1 MEPDPPS
8 EIRNPQFPYTP
19 PVLRRISLAN
29 KCLLLFGL
37 AVVMII
43 VAALSVPWVRMN
55 QLIDES
61 ELAVSRSVLAT
72 WEAAERRPVSHQPDP
87 GFSPTTRPGLLAG
100 ERLNVADARVAVY
113 TKAQAEAAAEKSP
126 FAMRAWQRLVEQPQ
140 RGVGEVFEV
149 DRTLFQR
156 EYRVARALRGG
167 FSIAPTGGP
176 AGGGSGGGGGGG
188 GAGSTE
194 GAAPDAIVVLE
205 RTSES
210 AGRTVLINTGFMLSA
225 GFVALGLAVL
235 VFYLI
240 TTKIILSPVRR
251 LRETAE
257 SVRQG
262 NLDLRSDIHTG
273 DEFEDLA
280 DSFNEMLQNVQT
292 KQEQLR
298 LLNES
303 LDDKLTELE
312 QRNSS
317 LYEAARLKG
326 EFLANVTHEL
336 RTPLNSIIGFAELL
350 DEQIVRDSESISAE
364 PPTIPTPASIAKRK
378 RYVDNIGQAGKSL
391 LDLINGL
398 LEMAKVEAGKMELNV
413 VPVNLKE
420 SCETL
425 LAMMKPL
432 ADKRQVE
439 LRYEPLGIDDLPP
452 MMTDARKLQQ
462 ILYNLTS
469 NAIKFTAD
477 YADGRAAQMAQ
488 MDPDA
493 QLSRMALVTL
503 RVERLVARADGA
515 DAGGGGGAADASAS
529 ADSTAGGAGTADGA
543 SGDHVRISVLD
554 TGPGIAPADQ
564 ARIFEKFTQLDGG
577 HQRKHAGTGLGLS
590 IVKELTQL
598 LQGEIQVHS
607 EVGRGAMF
615 SIILPMRLNED
626 RTAES
631 KLELS
636 LRGALSGQKV

>member
-1 MEPDPPS
+1 M
-8 EIRNPQFPYTP
+8 
-19 PVLRRISLAN
+19 
-29 KCLLLFGL
+29 
-37 AVVMII
+37 
-43 VAALSVPWVRMN
+43 
-55 QLIDES
+55 
-61 ELAVSRSVLAT
+61 
-72 WEAAERRPVSHQPDP
+72 
-87 GFSPTTRPGLLAG
+87 
-100 ERLNVADARVAVY
+100 
-113 TKAQAEAAAEKSP
+113 AAA
-126 FAMRAWQRLVEQPQ
+126 
-140 RGVGEVFEV
+140 
-149 DRTLFQR
+149 
-156 EYRVARALRGG
+156 
-167 FSIAPTGGP
+167 P
-176 AGGGSGGGGGGG
+176 AGDQ
-188 GAGSTE
+188 AP
-194 GAAPDAIVVLE
+194 PDAIVVLE

-257 SVRQG
+257 IVRQG

-298 LLNES
+298 ALNAS

-317 LYEAARLKG
+317 LFEAARLKG

-336 RTPLNSIIGFAELL
+336 RTPLNSIIGFTELL
-350 DEQIVRDSESISAE
+350 DEQISRDGEALNAE
-364 PPTIPTPASIAKRK
+364 PPVLPSATSLAKRR
-378 RYVDNIGQAGKSL
+378 RYVENIAQAGKSL

-425 LAMMKPL
+425 VAMMKPL

-439 LRYEPLGIDDLPP
+439 LRYEPLGIDDLPS
-452 MMTDARKLQQ
+452 MQTDARKLQQ

-477 YADGRAAQMAQ
+477 YADGKAAQMAQ
-488 MDPDA
+488 MDPEA
-493 QLSRMALVTL
+493 QLSRFAVVTV
-503 RVERLVARADGA
+503 RVERLVARAGESES
-515 DAGGGGGAADASAS
+515 GGESGAADA
-529 ADSTAGGAGTADGA
+529 AGGS
-543 SGDHVRISVLD
+543 SGDRVRISVLD

-577 HQRKHAGTGLGLS
+577 YQRKHAGTGLGLS
-590 IVKELTQL
+590 IVKELTHL
-598 LQGEIQVHS
+598 LQGEIQVQS
-607 EVGRGAMF
+607 ELGRGAMF
-615 SIILPMRLNED
+615 SVILPMRMSED
-626 RTAES
+626 RSAEN

-636 LRGALSGQKV
+636 LRGVLAGQKT

>member
-1 MEPDPPS
+1 M
-8 EIRNPQFPYTP
+8 
-19 PVLRRISLAN
+19 LRRISLAN

-55 QLIDES
+55 QLVDES
-61 ELAVSRSVLAT
+61 ELAVSRQVLST
-72 WEAAERRPVSHQPDP
+72 WEAAERRPAGPQPDP
-87 GFSPTTRPGLLAG
+87 GFSPVTRPGLLAG
-100 ERLNVADARVAVY
+100 ERLNVGDARVAVY
-113 TKAQAEAAAEKSP
+113 NRQQAEAAAEKSP
-126 FAMRAWQRLVEQPQ
+126 FAMRAWVRLVEQSQ
-140 RGVGEVFEV
+140 RGVVEVVEV
-149 DRTLFQR
+149 ERTLFQR
-156 EYRVARALRGG
+156 DYRVARALRGG
-167 FSIAPTGGP
+167 FTGP
-176 AGGGSGGGGGGG
+176 AG
-188 GAGSTE
+188 AGP
-194 GAAPDAIVVLE
+194 GAAADAPKPEAVVVLE

-240 TTKIILSPVRR
+240 TTRIILSPVRR

-292 KQEQLR
+292 KQDQLR
-298 LLNES
+298 RLNAS

-317 LYEAARLKG
+317 LFEAARLKG
-326 EFLANVTHEL
+326 EFLASVTHEL

-350 DEQIVRDSESISAE
+350 EEQINRDSEAAAADAAA
-364 PPTIPTPASIAKRK
+364 PLTAAGLAKRR
-378 RYVDNIGQAGKSL
+378 RYVDNIGTAGRSL

-398 LEMAKVEAGKMELNV
+398 LEMAKVEAGKMELTIT
-413 VPVNLKE
+413 PVNIKE
-420 SCETL
+420 LCETH

-439 LRYEPLGIDDLPP
+439 LRYEPLNIDDLAPLH
-452 MMTDARKLQQ
+452 TDARKLQQ
-462 ILYNLTS
+462 VLYNLTS

-477 YADGRAAQMAQ
+477 YADGKAAQMAQ

-493 QLSRMALVTL
+493 AAQLSRIAVVTL
-503 RVERLVARADGA
+503 RVEHLVARADEAEPASPG
-515 DAGGGGGAADASAS
+515 DSVAGV
-529 ADSTAGGAGTADGA
+529 TAGGIGG
-543 SGDHVRISVLD
+543 GHVRVSVLD

-564 ARIFEKFTQLDGG
+564 GRIFEKFTQLDGG

-590 IVKELTQL
+590 IAKELTQL

-615 SIILPMRLNED
+615 SVILPMRMSEE
-626 RTAES
+626 RTAEA
-631 KLELS
+631 KLEQS
-636 LRGALSGQKV
+636 LRGALTGQKS

>member
-1 MEPDPPS
+1 MC
-8 EIRNPQFPYTP
+8 RFHYTP
-19 PVLRRISLAN
+19 PPMLRRISLAN

-55 QLIDES
+55 QLVDES
-61 ELAVSRSVLAT
+61 EVAVSRQVLST
-72 WEAAERRPVSHQPDP
+72 WEAAERRPAGPQPDP
-87 GFSPTTRPGLLAG
+87 GFSPVTRPGLLPG
-100 ERLNVADARVAVY
+100 ERLNVGDARVAVY
-113 TKAQAEAAAEKSP
+113 NKVQAEAAAEKSP
-126 FAMRAWQRLVEQPQ
+126 FAVRAWQRLIEQPQ
-140 RGVGEVFEV
+140 RGVGEVVEV
-149 DRTLFQR
+149 ERTLFQR

-167 FSIAPTGGP
+167 FTISTGAGVGGP
-176 AGGGSGGGGGGG
+176 GAGGP
-188 GAGSTE
+188 GAE
-194 GAAPDAIVVLE
+194 GAKADAIVVLE
-205 RTSES
+205 RTSDS

-292 KQEQLR
+292 KQDQLR
-298 LLNES
+298 LLNAS

-317 LYEAARLKG
+317 LFEAARLKG
-326 EFLANVTHEL
+326 EFLASVTHEL

-350 DEQIVRDSESISAE
+350 EEQIQRDGESMAAE
-364 PPTIPTPASIAKRK
+364 PPVMPSTASIAKRR
-378 RYVDNIGQAGKSL
+378 RYVDNIASAGRAL
-391 LDLINGL
+391 LELINGL
-398 LEMAKVEAGKMELNV
+398 LEMAKVEAGKMELNILA
-413 VPVNLKE
+413 VNLKE
-420 SCETL
+420 LCDTH

-439 LRYEPLGIDDLPP
+439 LRYEPLGIDDLPL
-452 MMTDARKLQQ
+452 MHTDSRKLQQ

-477 YADGRAAQMAQ
+477 YADGKAAQMAQ
-488 MDPDA
+488 MDPEAAA
-493 QLSRMALVTL
+493 QLSRIAVVTL
-503 RVERLVARADGA
+503 RVERLVARADDTEAVAAAAAANADTAAGVTLGA
-515 DAGGGGGAADASAS
+515 LDR
-529 ADSTAGGAGTADGA
+529 
-543 SGDHVRISVLD
+543 VRISVLD

-590 IVKELTQL
+590 IAKELTQL
-598 LQGEIQVHS
+598 LQGEMQVQS

-615 SIILPMRLNED
+615 SVILPMRLSEE
-626 RTAES
+626 RSAET
-631 KLELS
+631 KLEQS
-636 LRGALSGQKV
+636 LRGALAGQKT

>member
-1 MEPDPPS
+1 MRTSAGPGVYAPRSVQTPAS
-8 EIRNPQFPYTP
+8 AAAGGFHYTP
-19 PVLRRISLAN
+19 PPMLRRISLAN

-55 QLIDES
+55 QLVDES
-61 ELAVSRSVLAT
+61 ELAVSRQTLST
-72 WEAAERRPVSHQPDP
+72 WEAAERRPATLQPDSAAP
-87 GFSPTTRPGLLAG
+87 PAPRPGLVPG
-100 ERLNVADARVAVY
+100 ERLNVGDARVAVY
-113 TKAQAEAAAEKSP
+113 TRQQAEAAADKSP
-126 FAMRAWQRLVEQPQ
+126 FALRAWQRLVEQPQ
-140 RGVGEVFEV
+140 RGVSELAEVE
-149 DRTLFQR
+149 RTLFQR
-156 EYRVARALRGG
+156 NYRVARALRGG
-167 FSIAPTGGP
+167 FSVAPTP
-176 AGGGSGGGGGGG
+176 G
-188 GAGSTE
+188 GAG
-194 GAAPDAIVVLE
+194 APANPGGPEPAKADAIVVLE

-240 TTKIILSPVRR
+240 TNKIILSPVRR

-280 DSFNEMLQNVQT
+280 DSFNEMLQNVQV
-292 KQEQLR
+292 KQDQLR
-298 LLNES
+298 LLNAS

-317 LYEAARLKG
+317 LFEAARLKG
-326 EFLANVTHEL
+326 EFLASVTHEL

-350 DEQIVRDSESISAE
+350 EEQIQRDGEGVSAE
-364 PPTIPTPASIAKRK
+364 PPAPPTPASIAKRR
-378 RYVDNIGQAGKSL
+378 RYVDNIAQSGRAL
-391 LDLINGL
+391 LELINGL
-398 LEMAKVEAGKMELNV
+398 LEMAKVEAGKMELTVSAVNV
-413 VPVNLKE
+413 KE
-420 SCETL
+420 LCETH

-439 LRYEPLGIDDLPP
+439 LRYEPLGIDDLAP
-452 MMTDARKLQQ
+452 MYTDSRKLQQ
-462 ILYNLTS
+462 VLYNLTS

-477 YADGRAAQMAQ
+477 YADGKAAQMAQ
-488 MDPDA
+488 MDPEAAA
-493 QLSRMALVTL
+493 QLSRIAVVTL
-503 RVERLVARADGA
+503 RVERLVPRSDDADIA
-515 DAGGGGGAADASAS
+515 AGGDASAPGGIPAS
-529 ADSTAGGAGTADGA
+529 ADR
-543 SGDHVRISVLD
+543 VRISVLD

-590 IVKELTQL
+590 IAKELTQL
-598 LQGEIQVHS
+598 LQGEMQVQS

-615 SIILPMRLNED
+615 SVILPMRLSDE
-626 RTAES
+626 RSAETR
-631 KLELS
+631 LEQS
-636 LRGALSGQKV
+636 LRGALTGQRS

>member
-1 MEPDPPS
+1 M
-8 EIRNPQFPYTP
+8 
-19 PVLRRISLAN
+19 LRRISLAN

-55 QLIDES
+55 QLVDES
-61 ELAVSRSVLAT
+61 ELAVSRQVLST
-72 WEAAERRPVSHQPDP
+72 WEAAERRPTGPQPDP
-87 GFSPTTRPGLLAG
+87 GFSPVTRPGLLAG
-100 ERLNVADARVAVY
+100 ERLNVGDARVAVY
-113 TKAQAEAAAEKSP
+113 NRQQAEAAAEKSP
-126 FAMRAWQRLVEQPQ
+126 FAMRAWVRLVEQSQ
-140 RGVGEVFEV
+140 RGMVEVVEV
-149 DRTLFQR
+149 ERTLFQR
-156 EYRVARALRGG
+156 DYRVARALRGG
-167 FSIAPTGGP
+167 FTGP
-176 AGGGSGGGGGGG
+176 ATAAPG
-188 GAGSTE
+188 GA
-194 GAAPDAIVVLE
+194 AVDAPKPEAIVVLE

-292 KQEQLR
+292 KQDQLR
-298 LLNES
+298 RLNAS

-317 LYEAARLKG
+317 LFEAARLKG
-326 EFLANVTHEL
+326 EFLASVTHEL

-350 DEQIVRDSESISAE
+350 EEQINRDTEAAAAD
-364 PPTIPTPASIAKRK
+364 PASVPTAASLNKRR
-378 RYVDNIGQAGKSL
+378 RYVDNIGTAGRSL

-398 LEMAKVEAGKMELNV
+398 LEMAKVEAGKMELTV
-413 VPVNLKE
+413 TPVNLKE
-420 SCETL
+420 LCETH
-425 LAMMKPL
+425 LAMIKPL

-439 LRYEPLGIDDLPP
+439 LRYEPLNIDDLAPIQ
-452 MMTDARKLQQ
+452 TDARKLQQ

-477 YADGRAAQMAQ
+477 YADGKAAQMAQ

-493 QLSRMALVTL
+493 AAQLSRIAVVTL
-503 RVERLVARADGA
+503 RVEHLVARVNDGEGA
-515 DAGGGGGAADASAS
+515 APSDSAPGAAGGIGG
-529 ADSTAGGAGTADGA
+529 
-543 SGDHVRISVLD
+543 HVRISVLD

-590 IVKELTQL
+590 IAKELTQL

-615 SIILPMRLNED
+615 SVILPMRLSEE
-626 RTAES
+626 RTAEAR
-631 KLELS
+631 LEQS
-636 LRGALSGQKV
+636 LRGALTGQKT

>member
-1 MEPDPPS
+1 M
-8 EIRNPQFPYTP
+8 
-19 PVLRRISLAN
+19 
-29 KCLLLFGL
+29 LLFGL

-43 VAALSVPWVRMN
+43 VAALSVPWMRMN
-55 QLIDES
+55 QLVDES
-61 ELAVSRSVLAT
+61 ELAVSRQVLST
-72 WEAAERRPVSHQPDP
+72 WEAAERRPAAPQPDP
-87 GFSPTTRPGLLAG
+87 GFSPVTRPGLVPG
-100 ERLNVADARVAVY
+100 ERLNVGDARVAVY
-113 TKAQAEAAAEKSP
+113 NKAQAEAAAEKSP
-126 FAMRAWQRLVEQPQ
+126 FALRAWQRLVEQPQ
-140 RGVGEVFEV
+140 RGVGEIVEV
-149 DRTLFQR
+149 ERALYQR
-156 EYRVARALRGG
+156 DYRVARALRGG
-167 FSIAPTGGP
+167 YTLPP
-176 AGGGSGGGGGGG
+176 P
-188 GAGSTE
+188 
-194 GAAPDAIVVLE
+194 GAAPNGEVQKPDAIVVLE

-280 DSFNEMLQNVQT
+280 DSFNEMLQNVQV
-292 KQEQLR
+292 KQDQLR
-298 LLNES
+298 LLNAS

-317 LYEAARLKG
+317 LFEAARLKG
-326 EFLANVTHEL
+326 EFLASVTHEL

-350 DEQIVRDSESISAE
+350 EEQINRDTESAAAE
-364 PPTIPTPASIAKRK
+364 PPVAPSAASLTKRR
-378 RYVDNIGQAGKSL
+378 RYVDNIGSAGRAL
-391 LDLINGL
+391 LELINGL
-398 LEMAKVEAGKMELNV
+398 LEMAKVEAGKMELTV
-413 VPVNLKE
+413 TPVNLKE
-420 SCETL
+420 LCDTH

-452 MMTDARKLQQ
+452 MHTDSRKLQQ

-477 YADGRAAQMAQ
+477 YADGKAAQMAQ
-488 MDPDA
+488 MDPEAAA
-493 QLSRMALVTL
+493 QLSRIAVVTL
-503 RVERLVARADGA
+503 RVERLVARADEGEQ
-515 DAGGGGGAADASAS
+515 ASS
-529 ADSTAGGAGTADGA
+529 ADTATGVTLN
-543 SGDHVRISVLD
+543 SGDRVRISVLD

-590 IVKELTQL
+590 IAKELTQL
-598 LQGEIQVHS
+598 LQGEMQVQS

-615 SIILPMRLNED
+615 SVILPMHLSEERA
-626 RTAES
+626 AET
-631 KLELS
+631 KLEQS
-636 LRGALSGQKV
+636 LRGALTGQKG